1 MYGNHMILIDLAMGL
16 VVAELKA
23 QVPESVLLEI
33 MPRLKDM
40 MTLTTKSKKQV
51 EQSRRAR

>member
-33 MPRLKDM
+33 MPRLNDM

>member
-1 MYGNHMILIDLAMGL
+1 MILIDLAMGL

-33 MPRLKDM
+33 MPRLNDM